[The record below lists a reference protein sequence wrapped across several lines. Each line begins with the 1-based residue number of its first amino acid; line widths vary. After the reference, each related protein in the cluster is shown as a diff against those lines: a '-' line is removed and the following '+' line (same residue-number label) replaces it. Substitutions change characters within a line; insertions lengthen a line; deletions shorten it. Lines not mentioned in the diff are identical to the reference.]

1 MIIHLYL
8 SNFHHNIRKNPDKY
22 KLSSLMAIQS
32 HCEPWDENLFYK
44 KCQILVKNSKKS
56 NINTHSTVNIRQIMK
71 KSWKSLNRIIIN
83 HPKWKLA
90 FNGLNLVVLLIF
102 STVRDFRGRDAIFC
116 NLTDYVVP
124 WARMFLIATMLINQF
139 R

>member
-1 MIIHLYL
+1 MIIHSYL

-32 HCEPWDENLFYK
+32 HREPWDENLFYK

-90 FNGLNLVVLLIF
+90 FNGLNLVVLLILN
-102 STVRDFRGRDAIFC
+102 TVRDFRSRDELLSTGAVE
-116 NLTDYVVP
+116 VVP
-124 WARMFLIATMLINQF
+124 WLTTPVICCEQSSCL
-139 R
+139 